1 MPVKT
6 GIQSRTGSLDAGFL
20 DTGLR
25 RCDEPIFNGLL
36 V

>member
-6 GIQSRTGSLDAGFL
+6 GIQKFHGLL

-25 RCDEPIFNGLL
+25 RYDACEYSSDGF
-36 V
+36 